1 MDEAWRAGGKSV
13 KLGFTGD
20 LMLGRSVNQRLLS
33 GASAAAAIWGDVR
46 PEMLAADAMIGNLEG
61 PITAQT
67 TRWPRRKA
75 FYFRAD
81 PSPGIAALKEG
92 NYRCVALANNHML
105 DFADQGL
112 FDTRKHLAEAGIAFA
127 GAGAHDREAAEAAL
141 FDAGGMTIG
150 FISITNTV
158 RAFAA
163 GPDRPGTN
171 FWKISSDRGNRGRL
185 ASLVHGLRSG
195 GAGLIVLSIH
205 WGPNYRWWPPQR
217 YRRFARSAI
226 DLGID
231 IVHGHS
237 AHVLQAVEFHGNGLI
252 LYDTGDY
259 MEDFLPGPGFRSD
272 RSFLFLADAGPGRT
286 PSLRMVPVSLSRGEV
301 NVAKGREAEI
311 IRRDMIRR
319 CRGHAVS
326 IVDANGDLVARPPER
341 APARYG
347 GGGGAAHTATPAPVP
362 IASARRTAKSRN
374 R

>member
-1 MDEAWRAGGKSV
+1 MEETGNGGRGV
-13 KLGFTGD
+13 TLGFTGD
-20 LMLGRSVNQRLLS
+20 LMLGRGVNQRLL
-33 GASAAAAIWGDVR
+33 AATPAAAIWGDVR

-61 PITAQT
+61 PITAHK

-92 NYRCVALANNHML
+92 NYRCVALANNHIL

-112 FDTRKHLAEAGIAFA
+112 FDTQRHLSEAGITFA
-127 GAGAHDREAAEAAL
+127 GAGANEREAAEAAV
-141 FDAGGMTIG
+141 FDAGGVKVG

-158 RAFAA
+158 PAFAA

-171 FWKISSDRGNRGRL
+171 FWKIRSDRANLGRL
-185 ASLVHGLRSG
+185 AALVHGLRRS

-205 WGPNYRWWPPQR
+205 WGPNYRWWPPRR
-217 YRRFARSAI
+217 YRRFARNAI

-259 MEDFLPGPGFRSD
+259 MEDFLAGPGFRSD
-272 RSFLFLADAGPGRT
+272 RSFLFLVDAGPGRK
-286 PSLRMVPVSLSRGEV
+286 PSLRMVPVSLTRAEV
-301 NVAKGREAEI
+301 NVATGREAEI

-319 CRGHAVS
+319 CRGYAVS
-326 IVDANGDLVARPPER
+326 IAEENGDLIAC
-341 APARYG
+341 APDP
-347 GGGGAAHTATPAPVP
+347 AAA
-362 IASARRTAKSRN
+362 
-374 R
+374 